1 MTWTLLY
8 SSKANNR
15 IKKKILH
22 ILYQKQSKERQYGSA
37 GWIRESLLCKGSFY
51 IGTASV
57 VGTKEGEG
65 PLADAFD
72 CIGPDDKFGQQTWEA
87 AESSLQKEALTLAL
101 GKADQKPE
109 DMRYLFAGDLLGQLI
124 ASSLD

>member
-1 MTWTLLY
+1 MD
-8 SSKANNR
+8 
-15 IKKKILH
+15 
-22 ILYQKQSKERQYGSA
+22 QGV
-37 GWIRESLLCKGSFY
+37 LCFGKGSFY
-51 IGTASV
+51 YWNSICGWNQR
-57 VGTKEGEG
+57 GEG

-109 DMRYLFAGDLLGQLI
+109 DMRYLFAGDLLD
-124 ASSLD
+124 S

>member
-1 MTWTLLY
+1 MDQGVFALA
-8 SSKANNR
+8 KAPF
-15 IKKKILH
+15 I
-22 ILYQKQSKERQYGSA
+22 
-37 GWIRESLLCKGSFY
+37 

-87 AESSLQKEALTLAL
+87 AESSLQKEALTLAS
-101 GKADQKPE
+101 GKQIKS
-109 DMRYLFAGDLLGQLI
+109 RKICGICLLEI
-124 ASSLD
+124 CLDS